1 MKSRILIIFLFML
14 TLGGVLILRAAWLQ
28 ILPNQKLQSLKNR
41 QFQTMITLPSR
52 RGHIVDKDGR
62 DLAMSVAA
70 YSLYADPKIIVSK
83 RHVARKLSKELNLS
97 FESVFSKIKDS
108 NRRFAW
114 IQRRMSRQKM
124 ESISNLK
131 IRGLSFVEE
140 WTRIYPNEN
149 LMPQVLGFLGSE
161 GQGLE
166 GLELQLEESLKG
178 NKKKVSVKRDARGRP
193 LVSEGLLFTENP
205 EGHEIQLTID
215 SELQLS

>member
-1 MKSRILIIFLFML
+1 
-14 TLGGVLILRAAWLQ
+14 
-28 ILPNQKLQSLKNR
+28 
-41 QFQTMITLPSR
+41 
-52 RGHIVDKDGR
+52 
-62 DLAMSVAA
+62 
-70 YSLYADPKIIVSK
+70 
-83 RHVARKLSKELNLS
+83 
-97 FESVFSKIKDS
+97 
-108 NRRFAW
+108 
-114 IQRRMSRQKM
+114 M